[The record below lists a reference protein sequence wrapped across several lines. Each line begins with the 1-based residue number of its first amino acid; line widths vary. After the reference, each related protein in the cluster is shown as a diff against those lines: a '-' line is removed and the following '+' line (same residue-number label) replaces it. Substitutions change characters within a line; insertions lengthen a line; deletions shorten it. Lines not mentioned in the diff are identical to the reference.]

1 MSKPDN
7 NFYNNTVDH
16 LIRFYAMGNSKT
28 CMTEGNISINQHS
41 DEQYAILRELL
52 THVQSIDF
60 QEYLRTILVDGG
72 LSDDLKC
79 TAKQLLD
86 KINNLPEQLL
96 TEFYVRGVDMDSGEK
111 VD

>member
-1 MSKPDN
+1 
-7 NFYNNTVDH
+7 
-16 LIRFYAMGNSKT
+16 
-28 CMTEGNISINQHS
+28 
-41 DEQYAILRELL
+41 L
-52 THVQSIDF
+52 TKIV
-60 QEYLRTILVDGG
+60 VDGG

-86 KINNLPEQLL
+86 KTNNLSEQLL